1 MNGERRHAG
10 TKFLYWIYSKRE
22 NDVSSNCPEIFTLA
36 LDRVVQIVTTQLSR
50 QIARC
55 AIACRASAP
64 PNSNQCLTAGAV
76 DSCTAGNGATSA
88 GSGSGSG
95 LRSSAISS
103 T

>member
-1 MNGERRHAG
+1 MPGPNSCVGFIASAKTMCQAIDRKYI
-10 TKFLYWIYSKRE
+10 TLVLYIV
-22 NDVSSNCPEIFTLA
+22 VS
-36 LDRVVQIVTTQLSR
+36 IVTTQLSR
-50 QIARC
+50 QIARH
-55 AIACRASAP
+55 AITHRASAA